1 MGLFGFGKKKR
12 QSEEAAEAAAE
23 ENDKADEAI
32 SETAEAPA
40 GGIQETILPEPSDE
54 YDGRGDEHGPWDV
67 DDENVPDYDEYLD
80 MGAYYL
86 PFLQGIELRVKAN
99 RATQQVLGTTITY
112 GSSSVEIEAFAAPKT
127 MGLWDD
133 VRADLVEANKDA
145 KETDG
150 VFGTELTLPVVVKG
164 GRKVIT
170 RIVGVDGPRWM
181 LRGIFSGK
189 AATDP
194 DHAETKAL
202 NQLCSLPEEEYVETL
217 AQLMVQAA
225 QTGREEV
232 IFSPEDRRRV
242 GKAAVARANE
252 LLAKAAAPDFQLG
265 DSKVGAL
272 LNKVATSVSALAQGT
287 AMLTLSEKTRDV
299 RGGFIL
305 ADQNVEVNCTF
316 ETLVRLQKNEIAGEV
331 AKILFS

>member
-23 ENDKADEAI
+23 ENDKDDEAI

-164 GRKVIT
+164 GRKVVT

-202 NQLCSLPEEEYVETL
+202 NQLFSNIVVERGEDPL
-217 AQLMVQAA
+217 APRDLIPMHPPVAPA
-225 QTGREEV
+225 ER
-232 IFSPEDRRRV
+232 
-242 GKAAVARANE
+242 KAAKE
-252 LLAKAAAPDFQLG
+252 AAEAEQAGRTMDIPGQPKGPF
-265 DSKVGAL
+265 DSDQQVEVK
-272 LNKVATSVSALAQGT
+272 T
-287 AMLTLSEKTRDV
+287 TLSRGPMFSEV
-299 RGGFIL
+299 R
-305 ADQNVEVNCTF
+305 
-316 ETLVRLQKNEIAGEV
+316 
-331 AKILFS
+331 

>member
-133 VRADLVEANKDA
+133 VRVDLVEANKDA

-164 GRKVIT
+164 GRKVVT

-189 AATDP
+189 AAHRSGP
-194 DHAETKAL
+194 RRNQGAEPAFL
-202 NQLCSLPEEEYVETL
+202 QH
-217 AQLMVQAA
+217 
-225 QTGREEV
+225 
-232 IFSPEDRRRV
+232 RR
-242 GKAAVARANE
+242 
-252 LLAKAAAPDFQLG
+252 
-265 DSKVGAL
+265 
-272 LNKVATSVSALAQGT
+272 GT
-287 AMLTLSEKTRDV
+287 R
-299 RGGFIL
+299 RGP
-305 ADQNVEVNCTF
+305 
-316 ETLVRLQKNEIAGEV
+316 AGP
-331 AKILFS
+331 A

>member
-133 VRADLVEANKDA
+133 VRVDLVEANKDA

-164 GRKVIT
+164 GRKVAPGIRRCGRT
-170 RIVGVDGPRWM
+170 AVDAARHLLRQSRHRSGPRRNQGAEPAFSNIVVE
-181 LRGIFSGK
+181 RGEDPLAPRDLIPMHPPVAPAERK
-189 AATDP
+189 AAKEA
-194 DHAETKAL
+194 AEAEQAGRTMDIPGQPKGPFDSD
-202 NQLCSLPEEEYVETL
+202 QQVEVKT
-217 AQLMVQAA
+217 
-225 QTGREEV
+225 
-232 IFSPEDRRRV
+232 
-242 GKAAVARANE
+242 
-252 LLAKAAAPDFQLG
+252 
-265 DSKVGAL
+265 
-272 LNKVATSVSALAQGT
+272 
-287 AMLTLSEKTRDV
+287 TLSRGPMFSECAERTTTTKTQTH
-299 RGGFIL
+299 G
-305 ADQNVEVNCTF
+305 
-316 ETLVRLQKNEIAGEV
+316 
-331 AKILFS
+331 

>member
-164 GRKVIT
+164 GRKVVPHRRCGRT
-170 RIVGVDGPRWM
+170 AVDAARHLLRQSRHRSGPRRNQGAEPAF
-181 LRGIFSGK
+181 LQHRRG
-189 AATDP
+189 T
-194 DHAETKAL
+194 
-202 NQLCSLPEEEYVETL
+202 
-217 AQLMVQAA
+217 
-225 QTGREEV
+225 
-232 IFSPEDRRRV
+232 RR
-242 GKAAVARANE
+242 G
-252 LLAKAAAPDFQLG
+252 P
-265 DSKVGAL
+265 
-272 LNKVATSVSALAQGT
+272 
-287 AMLTLSEKTRDV
+287 
-299 RGGFIL
+299 
-305 ADQNVEVNCTF
+305 
-316 ETLVRLQKNEIAGEV
+316 AGP
-331 AKILFS
+331 A

>member
-112 GSSSVEIEAFAAPKT
+112 GSSSVSNGLTPCFTPSSLMYSNISNPYFFAVSSRNWIIS
-127 MGLWDD
+127 LNFH
-133 VRADLVEANKDA
+133 VV
-145 KETDG
+145 
-150 VFGTELTLPVVVKG
+150 LTCKNGNG
-164 GRKVIT
+164 G
-170 RIVGVDGPRWM
+170 
-181 LRGIFSGK
+181 FSG
-189 AATDP
+189 
-194 DHAETKAL
+194 
-202 NQLCSLPEEEYVETL
+202 
-217 AQLMVQAA
+217 
-225 QTGREEV
+225 
-232 IFSPEDRRRV
+232 
-242 GKAAVARANE
+242 
-252 LLAKAAAPDFQLG
+252 
-265 DSKVGAL
+265 
-272 LNKVATSVSALAQGT
+272 
-287 AMLTLSEKTRDV
+287 
-299 RGGFIL
+299 
-305 ADQNVEVNCTF
+305 
-316 ETLVRLQKNEIAGEV
+316 
-331 AKILFS
+331 

>member
-150 VFGTELTLPVVVKG
+150 VFGTEKGTPGLKQEHDMYSLFVEDNWKVSAPLMEELPVPALRSDMPALRVLRAASG
-164 GRKVIT
+164 SMPAT
-170 RIVGVDGPRWM
+170 RHSTRAPAPR
-181 LRGIFSGK
+181 
-189 AATDP
+189 
-194 DHAETKAL
+194 
-202 NQLCSLPEEEYVETL
+202 C
-217 AQLMVQAA
+217 
-225 QTGREEV
+225 
-232 IFSPEDRRRV
+232 
-242 GKAAVARANE
+242 
-252 LLAKAAAPDFQLG
+252 
-265 DSKVGAL
+265 
-272 LNKVATSVSALAQGT
+272 
-287 AMLTLSEKTRDV
+287 
-299 RGGFIL
+299 
-305 ADQNVEVNCTF
+305 
-316 ETLVRLQKNEIAGEV
+316 
-331 AKILFS
+331 